1 MSILKFVKSSIV
13 LGIPRDITFQQN
25 EKHFFFITN
34 VLFKCRD
41 NAILLGLR
49 IVCNHFYFFIGM

>member
-41 NAILLGLR
+41 ISGVR
-49 IVCNHFYFFIGM
+49 MVCNHFYFFIGM

>member
-25 EKHFFFITN
+25 EKHFFFFTN
-34 VLFKCRD
+34 VLF
-41 NAILLGLR
+41 ISGVR
-49 IVCNHFYFFIGM
+49 IVSNHFYFFIGM